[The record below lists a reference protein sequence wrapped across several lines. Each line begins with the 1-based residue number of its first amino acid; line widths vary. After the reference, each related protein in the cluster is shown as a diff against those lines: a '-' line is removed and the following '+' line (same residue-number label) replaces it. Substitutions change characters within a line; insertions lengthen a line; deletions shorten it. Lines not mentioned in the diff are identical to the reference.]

1 MKKILSNQKGFTL
14 IELLVVMSVIGI
26 LATVAVPRFTNAI
39 NLANTAKIQ
48 SDLQVINSSIVMYQ
62 AQNGKYPDNIKT
74 DLRDYITDIDNLK
87 PPTGSCVL
95 ADGTT
100 TEITATEYTLAADK
114 TYALFQG
121 KKVSD
126 FGRKTKS
133 SSQ

>member
-1 MKKILSNQKGFTL
+1 MKKLFSNQKGFTL
-14 IELLVVMSVIGI
+14 IELLVVMSIIGI
-26 LATVAVPRFTNAI
+26 LATVAVPKFTNAI

-48 SDLQVINSSIVMYQ
+48 SDLQVLNSSIVMYQ

-74 DLRDYITDIDNLK
+74 DLKDYITDIENLK

-95 ADGTT
+95 ANGS
-100 TEITATEYTLAADK
+100 TEEIKDTEYTLASDK
-114 TYALFQG
+114 TYATFQG

-133 SSQ
+133 STP